1 MFSTLGAGTLI
12 AAAVTVLAVA
22 GLAVFA
28 VVRFVARSR

>member
-1 MFSTLGAGTLI
+1 MIATLGAGTLI

-28 VVRFVARSR
+28 AVWFARSR